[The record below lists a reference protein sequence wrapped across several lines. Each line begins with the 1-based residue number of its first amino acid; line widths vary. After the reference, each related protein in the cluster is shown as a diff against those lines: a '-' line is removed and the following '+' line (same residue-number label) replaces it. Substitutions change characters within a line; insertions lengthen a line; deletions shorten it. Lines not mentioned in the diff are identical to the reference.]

1 MLSRLTTGV
10 DRLVRAVGFA
20 AFIIYPALILTML
33 YEVLARYA
41 FNAPT
46 VWAFDIT
53 FMLHG
58 ALFMLTGGYALQRN
72 AHVRI
77 DVLSTRLPVPIQH
90 AVNLLTYVLFF
101 LPAVWIFADAA
112 VRRAY
117 SAYATGEV
125 EIVSSW
131 GPAVWPFFT
140 ALALGL
146 VILWLQSFIETLR
159 HGIGIFTGHPLK
171 PPEPTT

>member
-1 MLSRLTTGV
+1 MLSRLATSI
-10 DRLVRAVGFA
+10 DRLVRVVGFT

-33 YEVLARYA
+33 YEVMARYA

-90 AVNLLTYVLFF
+90 AANLLTYALLF
-101 LPAVWIFADAA
+101 LPAIWIFADAA
-112 VRRAY
+112 VRRAQ
-117 SAYATGEV
+117 SAFFTDEV

-131 GPAVWPFFT
+131 GPLVWPFFS
-140 ALALGL
+140 ALAFGL
-146 VILWLQSFIETLR
+146 VILWLQSFTEAVR
-159 HGIGIFTGHPLK
+159 HLIGVFTGHPLK
-171 PPEPTT
+171 PPKAIQ